1 MCPAGGQAMRR
12 RTSARPVLEGLDPSG
27 SDTVEIQVSFRHAL
41 GFGPGKARL
50 LLAIAETGSISA
62 AAAQIEMSYRR
73 AWELVEELNAGFA
86 QPIVLTQSG
95 GTAGGGAAVT
105 ALGFEVLRRYREMDA
120 KVQANLEADLAR
132 FAELLAP
139 RRG

>member
-1 MCPAGGQAMRR
+1 MRR
-12 RTSARPVLEGLDPSG
+12 RTSARPVLEGLEPDG
-27 SDTVEIQVSFRHAL
+27 ADTVEIQVSFRHTL

-50 LLAIAETGSISA
+50 LRSIAETGSISA
-62 AAAQIEMSYRR
+62 AALRMEMSYRR

-95 GTAGGGAAVT
+95 GNAGGGAAVT

-120 KVQANLEADLAR
+120 KVLANLEGDLTA
-132 FAELLAP
+132 FSELLAERLP
-139 RRG
+139 RALRSS

>member
-1 MCPAGGQAMRR
+1 MRR
-12 RTSARPVLEGLDPSG
+12 RSSARPVLEGLDLEG
-27 SDTVEIQVSFRHAL
+27 DDTLEIQVSFRHAI

-50 LLAIAETGSISA
+50 LRAIAETGSISA
-62 AAAQIEMSYRR
+62 AALQMDMSYRR

-95 GTAGGGAAVT
+95 GNAGGGAAVT

-120 KVQANLEADLAR
+120 KVLATLEEELTHFGGLLAR
-132 FAELLAP
+132 RDN
-139 RRG
+139 RRS

>member
-1 MCPAGGQAMRR
+1 MRR
-12 RTSARPVLEGLDPSG
+12 RSSARPVLEGLEPNG
-27 SDTVEIQVSFRHAL
+27 ADTVEIQVSFRHAL

-62 AAAQIEMSYRR
+62 AAVRMDMSYRR

-95 GTAGGGAAVT
+95 GNAGGGAAVT
-105 ALGFEVLRRYREMDA
+105 ALGFELLRRYREMDL
-120 KVQANLEADLAR
+120 KVQANLEVDLAD
-132 FAELLAP
+132 FSELLAVRMP
-139 RRG
+139 RAERGS

>member
-1 MCPAGGQAMRR
+1 MRR
-12 RTSARPVLEGLDPSG
+12 RTSARPVLDGLDPG
-27 SDTVEIQVSFRHAL
+27 AADTVEIQVSFRHAL

-62 AAAQIEMSYRR
+62 AAVRMDMSYRR
-73 AWELVEELNAGFA
+73 AWDLVEDLNAGFA

-95 GTAGGGAAVT
+95 GNAGGGAAVT

-120 KVQANLEADLAR
+120 KVQANLEADLTS
-132 FAELLAP
+132 FAELLAA